1 MITTLDCAEYR
12 RRLAGLSDTAGIEGG
27 FADQYRDLSS
37 ECVLLLAICFNRRSL
52 DAVTLWSRIDSAI
65 QKGLAEC
72 DGEDVG
78 RFLSACLEHV
88 LANINVSATQP
99 DAIRI
104 QQTLLGLTDDGRVYF
119 LQYMAKHRYV
129 AIVLG
134 REKWENRKAEIAAQL
149 NELQA
154 ADAGDDPESDVVLA
168 PKREREKKSK
178 PVEQAMNDL
187 FKSESEAAQ

>member
-27 FADQYRDLSS
+27 FADTYRDLSS
-37 ECVLLLAICFNRRSL
+37 ECVLLLAICFNRREL
-52 DAVTLWSRIDSAI
+52 DAVTLWTRIDSAI

-88 LANINVSATQP
+88 MASINVAATQS
-99 DAIRI
+99 DAVRI
-104 QQTLLGLTDDGRVYF
+104 QQQLLALHDDARVYF
-119 LQYMAKHRYV
+119 LQYLAKHRYV

-134 REKWENRKAEIAAQL
+134 REKWEARKAELAKQL
-149 NELQA
+149 KTLE
-154 ADAGDDPESDVVLA
+154 
-168 PKREREKKSK
+168 
-178 PVEQAMNDL
+178 
-187 FKSESEAAQ
+187 ESEAAE